1 MSDKSDNN
9 QPEVENILSKDVE
22 MRGKLNLASHLNDWS
37 ESELLYFPFSPRVI
51 KDADVDS
58 VLESSIAEHFSDVQ
72 AVHGISKA
80 QLARDARVAGL
91 KLHHMRSEGEILS
104 DKDVK
109 EIIAAQDAAAKVAVV
124 KRPRKASDVH
134 GPLVSRSDIINGP
147 APESRSPFKPGL
159 FIIYGGA
166 DSNKSHRLR
175 KLFEF
180 TRSHLSGSFDSEY
193 IIVGEP
199 DHRSIGSWAETISVL
214 RYGFVDGDDTYVP
227 DVMFVD
233 SLKDLLYMPGDAGS
247 GAGGLSM
254 DATMEL
260 SGISAQLMREG
271 RTVVAVVNPSQ
282 PKFIHDMYE
291 TLKSNVTG
299 VFFYN
304 PPVKG
309 QQKDEVEHF
318 NQKRMAKLLSS
329 FRVWNNN
336 DYYDRISDGQIMN
349 LVGLDGDILD
359 ASVSEAK
366 VPAVSR
372 AVVTAARTS
381 KDLVSRVRRQL
392 MMATPKNDLN

>member
-1 MSDKSDNN
+1 MSDK
-9 QPEVENILSKDVE
+9 PENDQRSVEAAPSKDVE
-22 MRGKLNLASHLNDWS
+22 MRSKLNLAVHLNDWS

-51 KDADVDS
+51 KDADVDPI
-58 VLESSIAEHFSDVQ
+58 LEAGIAEHFSDVK
-72 AVHGISKA
+72 AVYGLNKA

-91 KLHHMRSEGEILS
+91 KLHHIRSGGEILS
-104 DKDVK
+104 DEDVK
-109 EIIAAQDAAAKVAVV
+109 EIIAVQDAAAKVAVV
-124 KRPRKASDVH
+124 RRPRRASDVH

-175 KLFEF
+175 KLYEFSRQLEGEFE
-180 TRSHLSGSFDSEY
+180 TEY
-193 IIVGEP
+193 VIVGEP

-214 RYGFVDGDDTYVP
+214 RYGFIDGDDTYIP

-282 PKFIHDMYE
+282 PKYIHDMYE

-304 PPVKG
+304 PPVKS
-309 QQKDEVEHF
+309 QSKDEVEHF
-318 NQKRMAKLLSS
+318 NQTRLTRLLSS
-329 FRVWNNN
+329 FRVWNVN

-359 ASVSEAK
+359 EEVAVSKA
-366 VPAVSR
+366 PAVSR
-372 AVVTAARTS
+372 AVVTAARSS
-381 KDLVSRVRRQL
+381 KGLGNLVRRRL
-392 MMATPKNDLN
+392 MTSTPKND

>member
-1 MSDKSDNN
+1 MSDK
-9 QPEVENILSKDVE
+9 PENDQRSVEVALSKDVE
-22 MRGKLNLASHLNDWS
+22 MRGKLKLAAHLNDWS

-51 KDADVDS
+51 PDADADP
-58 VLESSIAEHFSDVQ
+58 VLEASIAEHFSDAK
-72 AVHGISKA
+72 AVYGVNKA

-91 KLHHMRSEGEILS
+91 KLHHMRSDGEVLS
-104 DKDVK
+104 DNDVK

-124 KRPRKASDVH
+124 RRPRKASDVH

-175 KLFEF
+175 KLYEF
-180 TRSHLSGSFDSEY
+180 ARDSLFGDFDIEY
-193 IIVGEP
+193 VILGEP

-282 PKFIHDMYE
+282 PKYIHDMYE

-304 PPVKG
+304 PPVKTSS
-309 QQKDEVEHF
+309 KDEVEHF
-318 NQKRMAKLLSS
+318 NQKRMARLLSS
-329 FRVWNNN
+329 FRVWNVN

-359 ASVSEAK
+359 EEVAESKA
-366 VPAVSR
+366 PAVSR
-372 AVVTAARTS
+372 TVVTAARSS
-381 KDLVSRVRRQL
+381 KDLVNLVRRRL
-392 MMATPKNDLN
+392 MMSTPKND

>member
-1 MSDKSDNN
+1 MSDKSEND
-9 QPEVENILSKDVE
+9 QRSVEAALSKDVE
-22 MRGKLNLASHLNDWS
+22 MRGKLKLAAHLNDWS

-51 KDADVDS
+51 KDADADS
-58 VLESSIAEHFSDVQ
+58 VLEAGIAEHFSDVQ
-72 AVHGISKA
+72 AVYGVNKA

-109 EIIAAQDAAAKVAVV
+109 EIIAAQDAVAKVAVV
-124 KRPRKASDVH
+124 RRPRKASDVH

-175 KLFEF
+175 KLYEF
-180 TRSHLSGSFDSEY
+180 TRDKLDGDFETEY
-193 IIVGEP
+193 VILGEP

-282 PKFIHDMYE
+282 PKYIHDMYE

-304 PPVKG
+304 PPVKS
-309 QQKDEVEHF
+309 QSKDEVEHF
-318 NQKRMAKLLSS
+318 NQKRMARLLSS
-329 FRVWNNN
+329 FRVWNVN

-359 ASVSEAK
+359 KEVAESKA
-366 VPAVSR
+366 PTVSR
-372 AVVTAARTS
+372 AVVTAARSS
-381 KDLVSRVRRQL
+381 KDLVNLVRRRL
-392 MMATPKNDLN
+392 MMSTPKND

>member
-1 MSDKSDNN
+1 MSENSENG
-9 QPEVENILSKDVE
+9 QQSVESVLSKDVE
-22 MRGKLNLASHLNDWS
+22 MRGKLKFAAHLSDWS

-51 KDADVDS
+51 KDADADS
-58 VLESSIAEHFSDVQ
+58 VLESGIAEHFSNVQ
-72 AVHGISKA
+72 AVHSVNKA
-80 QLARDARVAGL
+80 QLARDARIAGL
-91 KLHHMRSEGEILS
+91 KLHHMRSEGEVLS
-104 DKDVK
+104 DKEVK
-109 EIIAAQDAAAKVAVV
+109 DIIAAQDAMSKSAVV
-124 KRPRKASDVH
+124 RRPRKASDVH

-147 APESRSPFKPGL
+147 APDSRSPFKPGL

-175 KLFEF
+175 KLYEF
-180 TRSHLSGSFDSEY
+180 TRDKLAGEFESEY
-193 IIVGEP
+193 VIVGEP

-282 PKFIHDMYE
+282 PKYIHDMYE

-304 PPVKG
+304 PPAKS
-309 QQKDEVEHF
+309 QQKEEVEHF
-318 NQKRMAKLLSS
+318 NQKRMARLLSS
-329 FRVWNNN
+329 FRVWNTN

-359 ASVSEAK
+359 ANLVEVKAQT
-366 VPAVSR
+366 VSR

-381 KDLVSRVRRQL
+381 KDLVNRVRRQL
-392 MMATPKNDLN
+392 MMSTPKND